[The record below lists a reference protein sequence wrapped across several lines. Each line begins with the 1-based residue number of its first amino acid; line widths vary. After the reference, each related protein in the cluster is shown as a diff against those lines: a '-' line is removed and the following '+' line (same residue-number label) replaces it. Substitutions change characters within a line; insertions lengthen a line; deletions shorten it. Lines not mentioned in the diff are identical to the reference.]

1 MNISDSTVVK
11 MHYTLKN
18 DAGEVIDSSS
28 GGDPLEY
35 LHGAG
40 NIIPGLE
47 TALEGK
53 AKGAKFNVTIPPEQA
68 YGARDER
75 LIQRIPK
82 DQFPDPKRLTKGMRF
97 QINGPNGPMILAV
110 MDVTDTEVVVD
121 GNPELAGETLHFD
134 VEVLDVRQA
143 TEEEVEHGHAHGAGG
158 HHHG

>member
-1 MNISDSTVVK
+1 MNVADQTVVT

-18 DAGEVIDSSS
+18 DAGEVLDSSS

-47 TALEGK
+47 EALEGK
-53 AKGAKFNVTIPPEQA
+53 TKGAKFNVSIPPDKG
-68 YGARDER
+68 YGQRDDK
-75 LIQRIPK
+75 LVQRIPK
-82 DQFPDPKRLTKGMRF
+82 NQFPDPQRLQKGMRF

-110 MDVTDTEVVVD
+110 MDVTDSDVVVD
-121 GNPELAGETLHFD
+121 GNAELAGQTLHFD
-134 VEVLDVRQA
+134 VEITDVRKA